1 MATVR
6 PRVPVPGQPTAATA
20 RLPTRHGDFEVLA
33 FEGPSGEEHVALVK
47 GDVRGREGVLVRVHS
62 QCLTG
67 DVLGSLRCDCR
78 DQLEASLARIADA
91 SAGILLYL
99 QQEGRG
105 IGLLNKIRAYDLQ
118 DGGLDT
124 AEANEALGFPQDAR
138 DYAPAAAILKALD
151 VQSVVLLTNNPRKV
165 HGLERYGVRVVR
177 REPIVAT
184 PNAHNERYLGTK
196 RVKLGHLL

>member
-1 MATVR
+1 MT
-6 PRVPVPGQPTAATA
+6 PTGQPTAATA

-33 FEGPSGEEHVALVK
+33 FEGPSGEEHIALVR

-78 DQLEASLARIADA
+78 DQLEASLARISADA
-91 SAGILLYL
+91 AGGVLLYL

-105 IGLLNKIRAYDLQ
+105 IGLLNKIRAYHLQ

-124 AEANEALGFPQDAR
+124 AEANEALGFPQDGR
-138 DYAPAAAILKALD
+138 DYAPAATILAALD
-151 VQSVVLLTNNPRKV
+151 VKSIVLLTNNPRKV
-165 HGLERYGVRVVR
+165 TGLERYGIKVVR
-177 REPIVAT
+177 REPLKTAS
-184 PNAHNERYLGTK
+184 NAHNERYLSTK
-196 RVKLGHLL
+196 RVKLGHFL